1 MSVFA
6 GLSAALRTQGIGKNA
21 YRMRNVSRA
30 SFSPTARP
38 RRGETMPERLEV
50 LTDLLEL
57 PREAEVDHRDAGDY
71 QEDEARY
78 RRREAVVDAA
88 ATLSAG
94 EREAY
99 RVRDQDVRRAGR
111 L

>member
-6 GLSAALRTQGIGKNA
+6 GLSAALRTQAIGKNA
-21 YRMRNVSRA
+21 YRMRKVSRA

-50 LTDLLEL
+50 FTDLFQLT
-57 PREAEVDHRDAGDY
+57 REAEVDHGDAGDDE
-71 QEDEARY
+71 EDEDGD
-78 RRREAVVDAA
+78 RRREAVVDTAA
-88 ATLSAG
+88 ALSTG
-94 EREAY
+94 EREAH
-99 RVRDQDVRRAGR
+99 RVRDEDVRRAGR